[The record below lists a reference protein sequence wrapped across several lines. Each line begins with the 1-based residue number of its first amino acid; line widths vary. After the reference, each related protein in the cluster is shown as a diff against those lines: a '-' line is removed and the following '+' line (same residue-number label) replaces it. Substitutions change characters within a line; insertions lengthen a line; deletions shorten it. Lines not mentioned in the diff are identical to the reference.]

1 MKQMKPIA
9 FFLIGVLLLSLAL
22 FHFFGL
28 FQDIFK
34 PVYGLIG
41 SDVLYIGG
49 IAALI
54 IALFSWLPTWLS
66 LLLFLALVFGGGFY
80 FKDNLEP
87 ATEAVTKAL
96 NLPAAEGN
104 PAAPEGNPAAPEGN

>member
-9 FFLIGVLLLSLAL
+9 FFLIGVFFLSLAL

-34 PVYGLIG
+34 PVYGFIG

-49 IAALI
+49 VAALI

-66 LLLFLALVFGGGFY
+66 ILLFMVLVFGGGFY
-80 FKDNLEP
+80 FNDNLES
-87 ATEAVTKAL
+87 ASQAVSKAL
-96 NLPAAEGN
+96 TSENIPAAAEGN
-104 PAAPEGNPAAPEGN
+104 PAAPEGN